1 MYEYA
6 RKGQVVSVEPRKI
19 TLYHLELQKVDEI
32 EATITFLVSCSKG
45 TYIRTVCEDL
55 ASRLGTVGTMVQLVR
70 TRVGEFSLA
79 DSVSMDLIK
88 QDEENAYGLIE
99 KHLIGVE
106 EFFEDKGKIC
116 LDEKQRKMFE
126 NGVKLEFSLVDGIYR
141 IYQGEQ
147 FVGIGEVRGNW
158 LKREIVLV

>member
-106 EFFEDKGKIC
+106 EFFEDKGKIS

-147 FVGIGEVRGNW
+147 FVGIGEVRGKC
-158 LKREIVLV
+158 LKREIVLF

>member
-106 EFFEDKGKIC
+106 EFFEDKGKIS

>member
-55 ASRLGTVGTMVQLVR
+55 ASRLGTMGTMVQLVR

-88 QDEENAYGLIE
+88 QDEENAYALIE

-106 EFFEDKGKIC
+106 EFFEDKGKIS

-126 NGVKLEFSLVDGIYR
+126 NGVKLEFSLVDGVYR